1 MPCVAKFAD
10 DGVWYRGRVHHLE
23 ENSAEVTFVD
33 YGNGDLIEISQLKEL
48 HPNFKEQHE
57 YSFQCRLAGIPE
69 DLTTKEEVLNKFE
82 EYLESETLKVR
93 VINVQNGRLVVQLL
107 DGDDSVAV
115 KLGLTEDLTIELADE
130 SIATTAQSL
139 VENALISAMK
149 DLELE
154 NNNSSSTEGGPPVG
168 ESDAEKVAGDLVSE
182 MVESV
187 CEEVS
192 QLTIEGVD
200 AETSPS
206 PETSPPRVTISPA
219 DDSTVDGD
227 FVDAETS
234 PMKDTGDGEDDLS
247 IENRQ
252 AVLSEED
259 SFQDALEESINPEE
273 GEEDLSEKQKI
284 GEEVGSGDRE
294 IENKHDE
301 QIIGEEKAAEGAGL
315 EHTVPAVEEKGV
327 GVDDTIQENG
337 KDVEIKEEVVSDT
350 KEDGLEENLESN
362 GEVIKTDDNE
372 KQVDENQETV
382 ETSGRETE

>member
-1 MPCVAKFAD
+1 MINTVEIKGLGEFCF
-10 DGVWYRGRVHHLE
+10 
-23 ENSAEVTFVD
+23 NSRNNTNISFD
-33 YGNGDLIEISQLKEL
+33 CLIY
-48 HPNFKEQHE
+48 NTGTNV
-57 YSFQCRLAGIPE
+57 Y
-69 DLTTKEEVLNKFE
+69 
-82 EYLESETLKVR
+82 
-93 VINVQNGRLVVQLL
+93 VIYQ
-107 DGDDSVAV
+107 
-115 KLGLTEDLTIELADE
+115 T
-130 SIATTAQSL
+130 
-139 VENALISAMK
+139 
-149 DLELE
+149 
-154 NNNSSSTEGGPPVG
+154 
-168 ESDAEKVAGDLVSE
+168 
-182 MVESV
+182 
-187 CEEVS
+187 
-192 QLTIEGVD
+192 
-200 AETSPS
+200 
-206 PETSPPRVTISPA
+206 
-219 DDSTVDGD
+219 DDSTVDGE

-234 PMKDTGDGEDDLS
+234 PMKDTGDREDDLS

-273 GEEDLSEKQKI
+273 GEEGLSEKQKI

-301 QIIGEEKAAEGAGL
+301 QIIGEENAAEGAGL

-382 ETSGRETE
+382 EQVEEKPSDSANGSVKGFEKEEGRESEEGPATSEDIVT